1 VGGGGVVFIV
11 NLIPFKISFEMIIIS
26 ELGFVPVIDG
36 VKHAPQ
42 DSELSNLVVRAPVA
56 RPRTDLP
63 ASRFNNFRPNEI
75 RTDDTD
81 VKESKFKR
89 KIFEL

>member
-1 VGGGGVVFIV
+1 
-11 NLIPFKISFEMIIIS
+11 MIIIS

-42 DSELSNLVVRAPVA
+42 DSELSNLVEQPTPVRAPVA

>member
-1 VGGGGVVFIV
+1 MFIV
-11 NLIPFKISFEMIIIS
+11 KLISFKICFKLFS

-42 DSELSNLVVRAPVA
+42 DSELSNLVEPPTPVRAPVD
-56 RPRTDLP
+56 RSRTDLP

-75 RTDDTD
+75 RTDETD

-89 KIFEL
+89 INL